1 MANREVVAICYPAV
15 RKIAATDIS
24 EYEYNSPIS
33 ASQLKA
39 QYDNMISV
47 LVQNNIQIIKIP
59 ASTLDSVFIQDPF
72 IETPTHSIISR
83 FRNKLRTSESEN
95 ISKLLR
101 KPIYIVKRG
110 FLEGGDYLYNRGI
123 TFIMAGQR
131 TSKQAIRDLMYADVF
146 GTSKIARI
154 TSNQQCT
161 SGRCTSNQQCTSA
174 PTTSDPTKIH
184 LDCMLGFIDNVAVI
198 WTGAKSFLVDV
209 YERTGKQIASI
220 PLLNYLENLGYK
232 IFEITDEE
240 QRTYNCNF
248 VCFDTFVL
256 AQNPRL
262 VNATKKRVIIVDMS
276 ELNKMRGGIHCAIKK
291 LGM

>member
-1 MANREVVAICYPAV
+1 MSNREVVAICYPTV
-15 RKIAATDIS
+15 RKIAAADIS

-47 LVQNNIQIIKIP
+47 LVQNNIRIIKIP

-83 FRNKLRTSESEN
+83 FRNKLRTSEPEN

-161 SGRCTSNQQCTSA
+161 NRC
-174 PTTSDPTKIH
+174 TSDPTKIH

-240 QRTYNCNF
+240 QRTYTCNF

-291 LGM
+291 L

>member
-15 RKIAATDIS
+15 RKIAAADIS
-24 EYEYNSPIS
+24 EYEYKSPIS

-154 TSNQQCT
+154 TSDQQCT
-161 SGRCTSNQQCTSA
+161 NRI
-174 PTTSDPTKIH
+174 TSDPTKIH

-240 QRTYNCNF
+240 QRTYTCNF

>member
-15 RKIAATDIS
+15 RKIAAADIS
-24 EYEYNSPIS
+24 EYEYKSPIS

-83 FRNKLRTSESEN
+83 FRNKLRTSEPEN

-154 TSNQQCT
+154 TSDQQCT
-161 SGRCTSNQQCTSA
+161 NRI
-174 PTTSDPTKIH
+174 TSDPTKIH
-184 LDCMLGFIDNVAVI
+184 LDCMLGFINNVAVI

-240 QRTYNCNF
+240 QRTYTCNF

-291 LGM
+291 L

>member
-1 MANREVVAICYPAV
+1 MSNREVVAICYPAV
-15 RKIAATDIS
+15 RKITAADIS

-47 LVQNNIQIIKIP
+47 LVQNNIRIIKIP

-83 FRNKLRTSESEN
+83 FRNKLRTSEPEN

-154 TSNQQCT
+154 TSDQQCT
-161 SGRCTSNQQCTSA
+161 NRC
-174 PTTSDPTKIH
+174 TSDPTKIH

-198 WTGAKSFLVDV
+198 WSGAKSFLVDV

-240 QRTYNCNF
+240 QRTYTCNF

-291 LGM
+291 L

>member
-1 MANREVVAICYPAV
+1 MSNREVVAICYPAV
-15 RKIAATDIS
+15 RKITAADIS

-47 LVQNNIQIIKIP
+47 LVQNNIRIIKIP

-83 FRNKLRTSESEN
+83 FRNKLRTSEPEN

-154 TSNQQCT
+154 TSDQQCT
-161 SGRCTSNQQCTSA
+161 NRC
-174 PTTSDPTKIH
+174 TSDPTKIH

-198 WTGAKSFLVDV
+198 WSGAKSFLVDV

-240 QRTYNCNF
+240 QRTYSCNF

-291 LGM
+291 L